1 MYERW
6 TMTPMT
12 PAEIALMDED
22 EAEMNSMGLYAM
34 DTTIGELAQ
43 IGAGTTCGTV
53 GNTCFVGIA
62 SYSNGKYS
70 KRKVKCWIDT
80 SLTPPE
86 VSGMV
91 HIKIQTETTAEKI
104 DDLATNFGGSLRYND
119 GSPFPGF
126 IDFEVE

>member
-1 MYERW
+1 
-6 TMTPMT
+6 MTPLNPT
-12 PAEIALMDED
+12 EIALMDED
-22 EAEMNSMGLYAM
+22 ETEMNGMGFYAV

-43 IGAGTTCGTV
+43 IGAGTSCGSV

-62 SYSNGKYS
+62 SYSKGKYE
-70 KRKVKCWIDT
+70 KRKVKCWINT
-80 SLTPPE
+80 LLTPPE

-104 DDLATNFGGSLRYND
+104 DDLAGNFDGSLRYD
-119 GSPFPGF
+119 GSSPFPGF